1 MANYERLSGLDEA
14 FLEFE
19 TSAAYMHVAVTAIFE
34 AAPLRRADGGLDADT
49 VRRHLESR
57 LDRLPRF
64 RQRLA
69 HVPVVADALWVDDEH
84 FDIGAHVRHT
94 SLPKPG
100 SDEQLR
106 QRSAEILERPLDRRR
121 PLWETWIV
129 EGLAED
135 RFALVVKVH
144 HCMVDGIAGVGM
156 LACLLGPEPEALDT
170 TASVWTPRPHPSE
183 RELLRDEVLRRARG
197 LADAGTTV
205 VRSLG
210 RPAEASRELR
220 SAAAAVWRLALSGA
234 NVAPQTPFNRPIGPH
249 RDVAWLTLDLERVKQ
264 VKRRLGGTVNDLVLG
279 IVAGGLS
286 RLLSRSGQMPA
297 GGTVRIAVPVST
309 RTADEAGNP
318 GNHVS
323 IWMVPVPVAGA
334 SGRRRLR
341 VIQQRTAE
349 LKAQGQAAGAAV
361 LTRAADW
368 TGAALRNLAIRLIRD
383 ARIYNLIVT
392 NVPGPPMP
400 LYLLG
405 CQMVAAYPH
414 LPLFENQG
422 LGMALLSYRS
432 ALHVGLTAD
441 WEQRDLLHQFAGDLE
456 SAFDEFAAAAGI
468 DVPADPCGSW
478 RAGPSMVRNVG

>member
-14 FLEFE
+14 CLDFE
-19 TSAAYMHVAVTAIFE
+19 TSSAYMHVAVTAIFD

-49 VRRHLESR
+49 VRQHLESR

-69 HVPVVADALWVDDEH
+69 HVPVVADALWVDDER

-129 EGLAED
+129 EGLADD

-156 LACLLGPEPEALDT
+156 LACLLGTEPEALDT
-170 TASVWTPRPHPSE
+170 APPTWVPRPHPSE
-183 RELLRDEVLRRARG
+183 RELLRDEVLRRVRG
-197 LADAGTTV
+197 LADAGTGIM
-205 VRSLG
+205 RSLS
-210 RPAEASRELR
+210 RPAETSGEFR
-220 SAAAAVWRLALSGA
+220 STAAALWRLARSGA
-234 NVAPQTPFNRPIGPH
+234 NVAPRTPFNCPIGPH
-249 RDVAWLTLDLERVKQ
+249 REVAWLALDLDRVKQ
-264 VKRRLGGTVNDLVLG
+264 VKRRLGGTVNDVVLG

-286 RLLSRSGQMPA
+286 RLLSRSGQMPTE
-297 GGTVRIAVPVST
+297 GTVRIAVPVST
-309 RTADEAGNP
+309 RTADEAGDP

-323 IWMVPVPVAGA
+323 IWMVPLPVTGT

-341 VIQQRTAE
+341 VIQRHTAD
-349 LKAQGQAAGAAV
+349 LKAQRQAAGATV

-368 TGAALRNLAIRLIRD
+368 TGAALRGLIVRLVRE

-392 NVPGPPMP
+392 NVPGPSMP

-405 CQMVAAYPH
+405 SRMLAAYPH

-422 LGMALLSYRS
+422 LGIALLSYGQ
-432 ALHVGLTAD
+432 ALHVGITAD
-441 WEQRDLLHQFAGDLE
+441 WEQRALLDQLTGDLLA
-456 SAFDEFAAAAGI
+456 AFEELSAAAGI
-468 DVPADPCGSW
+468 GVPSDLGRRPRTGTSFAS
-478 RAGPSMVRNVG
+478 AG